1 MTKGQSIYTQAV
13 HAGERAPRPDF
24 TPVSTPIYHSVGY
37 QYDEMADLD
46 AVFDGSKQGFV
57 YARYGCPTVSAFE
70 RAVAVLE
77 GAEDA
82 VAFAS
87 GMAAVHGALMAAGAA
102 SGQVVVCAADVYGA
116 TYALLAKSLAA
127 LGVRTRFVDICNLA
141 EVKNAIAQEQPKALL
156 FEIISNPL
164 MKVADLPRLAELAHR
179 AGVLVLVDATF
190 ATPYLLRS
198 LEQGADYAIHSATK
212 YISGHGDV
220 LAGVVACSAQRAATL
235 RDQLKLFGANLGPE
249 EAWLALRGIKTL
261 PLRMREQCA
270 NASKV
275 AEWLAHQPGIR
286 QVNYPGLPQH
296 PQHELSEQLFG
307 GLGFGAMLSFELRD
321 SQRED
326 VFQFMQRLQMIQP
339 VTTLGDVYSLVLYPA
354 MSSHRALGPELR
366 ATLGINENLV
376 RMSVGIEDVQ
386 DIIAD
391 LEQALARV

>member
-1 MTKGQSIYTQAV
+1 M
-13 HAGERAPRPDF
+13 E
-24 TPVSTPIYHSVGY
+24 
-37 QYDEMADLD
+37 E
-46 AVFDGSKQGFV
+46 
-57 YARYGCPTVSAFE
+57 
-70 RAVAVLE
+70 
-77 GAEDA
+77 
-82 VAFAS
+82 
-87 GMAAVHGALMAAGAA
+87 
-102 SGQVVVCAADVYGA
+102 
-116 TYALLAKSLAA
+116 
-127 LGVRTRFVDICNLA
+127 
-141 EVKNAIAQEQPKALL
+141 AISQEQPRALL

-164 MKVADLPRLAELAHR
+164 MKVANLPRLAELAHR
-179 AGVLVLVDATF
+179 VGAQVLVDATF

-198 LEQGADYAIHSATK
+198 LEQGADFAIHSATK

-220 LAGVVACSAQRAATL
+220 LAGVVACSAQRAAIL
-235 RDQLKLFGANLGPE
+235 REQQKVFGANLGPE

-275 AEWLAHQPGIR
+275 AAWLAHQHRIR

-296 PQHELSEQLFG
+296 PQHELTARLFG
-307 GLGFGAMLSFELRD
+307 GLGYGAMLSFELQD
-321 SQRED
+321 GQRED
-326 VFQFMQRLQMIQP
+326 VFRFMQSLQMVQP

-391 LEQALARV
+391 LEQALAGFSAR